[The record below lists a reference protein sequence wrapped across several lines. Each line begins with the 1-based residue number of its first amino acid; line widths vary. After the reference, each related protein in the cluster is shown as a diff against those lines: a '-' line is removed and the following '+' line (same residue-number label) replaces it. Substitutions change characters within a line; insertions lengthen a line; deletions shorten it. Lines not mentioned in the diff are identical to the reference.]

1 MHWGQA
7 LRYNRFDDKEQ
18 LRADLGLLS
27 AKHNELSN
35 GHSSF
40 YLLAEA
46 LVGSAVQRSQ
56 GSVEAA

>member
-7 LRYNRFDDKEQ
+7 LPYNRFDDKEQ

-27 AKHNELSN
+27 AKYNELSN

-46 LVGSAVQRSQ
+46 ARWLSGQRQ